1 MSFRSVVAKNMV
13 LRVVGVMIVAAA
25 ALVSVSRG
33 AQASC
38 LRPFD
43 LTNESFIRAQSPPS
57 AAPPSQVILRHR
69 LQARMPTLRPNFR
82 LPDESA
88 GIDAIVRALISAFDQ
103 ADIVALGEWHGRIRL
118 DSDLRIALVR
128 HPDFAKKVR
137 SIVVEFGSTTEQ
149 STLDRYIRGET
160 VSRAQ
165 LEQVW
170 KTTTQAANGIW
181 DQAIYAD
188 FFAAVRDVNSKLPAD
203 ARIRVF
209 GGDPGPG
216 DNRSRETAAVSVLK
230 EQVLQ
235 KHGKAL
241 VIYGAAHFY
250 RTMPEDYL
258 SSLGEDIGLA
268 RKLEIDFPGRTFVVI
283 PVGRL
288 DRPRAVTADIDP
300 DFQKFDRALK
310 TQVRPVLVS
319 LQRLPFRDFSAEEF
333 LGRTVT
339 TCRGAGGCVSAFKGS
354 TLTLGQMADACIY
367 VGGGAD
373 VDSKARGSILVRN
386 VKIAVSSPK
395 FRVSSSVRELETRN
409 LKLETSGLFLILFVQ
424 SSAILGAQGARFP

>member
-1 MSFRSVVAKNMV
+1 MSFRSAAAKNVV
-13 LRVVGVMIVAAA
+13 LRMAGVMTVA
-25 ALVSVSRG
+25 ALVTVS
-33 AQASC
+33 
-38 LRPFD
+38 
-43 LTNESFIRAQSPPS
+43 LTNESSLRAQSPRS
-57 AAPPSQVILRHR
+57 AVPPSL
-69 LQARMPTLRPNFR
+69 R
-82 LPDESA
+82 LPDETA
-88 GIDAIVRALISAFDQ
+88 GVDAIARTLISAFDQ
-103 ADIVALGEWHGRIRL
+103 VDIVALGEAHGRFRL
-118 DSDLRIALVR
+118 DSELRIAMVR

-149 STLDRYIRGET
+149 STLDRYIRGES

-170 KTTTQAANGIW
+170 KTTTQAPNGIW
-181 DQAIYAD
+181 DQPIYAD
-188 FFAAVRDVNSKLPAD
+188 FFAAVRDVNSKLPAG

-241 VIYGAAHFY
+241 LIYGAAHFY

-268 RKLEIDFPGRTFVVI
+268 RKLEIDFPGRTFIVI

-300 DFQKFDRALK
+300 DFQKFDRALT

-319 LQRLPFRDFSAEEF
+319 LQRLPFRDFTAEEF
-333 LGRTVT
+333 LGRTLT
-339 TCRGAGGCVSAFKGS
+339 TCRGAGGCVSVFKGS
-354 TLTLGQMADACIY
+354 TLTLGQMADACVY

-373 VDSKARGSILVRN
+373 VDSKAN
-386 VKIAVSSPK
+386 P
-395 FRVSSSVRELETRN
+395 T
-409 LKLETSGLFLILFVQ
+409 Q
-424 SSAILGAQGARFP
+424 